1 MRHAKINVAG
11 LRGLHSGIRAIFRVA
26 PIARY
31 LQHHVL
37 KWLINGLVSHAGE
50 QRQRPQLLA
59 DHWASQQ
66 FARLFPSGLTGVL
79 ATLALPQLP
88 T

>member
-26 PIARY
+26 PFACY
-31 LQHHVL
+31 LQHEVL
-37 KWLINGLVSHAGE
+37 KWLVKGLVRHAGVR
-50 QRQRPQLLA
+50 RQKPQLHA
-59 DHWASQQ
+59 DHWAGQQ
-66 FARLFPSGLTGVL
+66 FARLFASGRTG
-79 ATLALPQLP
+79 ALVTAALLPLP